1 MKLYAVF
8 IDFAKAFDTVSR
20 EGLWSVLRKFSCTV
34 KVINIVKALLEGLN
48 AKIVQGKDISCKF
61 AVTNGV
67 KPGCVLA
74 LTLFSLYL
82 TAMLE
87 VAFKD
92 TQKGIYIQ
100 TRHVAD
106 LSMLLISNLEL
117 SQPKDW

>member
-20 EGLWSVLRKFSCTV
+20 EGLWSVLRKFGCTE
-34 KVINIVKALLEGLN
+34 KVINMIKALHEGLN
-48 AKIVQGKDISCKF
+48 AEIVQGKDISFKF
-61 AVTNGV
+61 AATNGV
-67 KPGCVLA
+67 KQECVLA

-82 TAMLE
+82 TAMRE

-92 TQKGIYIQ
+92 TQKGFYIQ

-117 SQPKDW
+117 SQPKIW